1 MIDTSLKII
10 KKRNTAKHKEVRR
23 GKIFIQKGHT
33 ALMIHLEVKAMIMCS
48 NEAVLSAMESCV
60 SIVIQRQL

>member
-23 GKIFIQKGHT
+23 GKIFMERGHT
-33 ALMIHLEVKAMIMCS
+33 ALTIYLEVKAMIMCS
-48 NEAVLSAMESCV
+48 NRAVLSAIESRV
-60 SIVIQRQL
+60 LIVIQRQL